1 MYVCF
6 LSYFLEITKRIL
18 IVLLF
23 NLKNI
28 LALLFKV
35 KQFEYLFF
43 KILCIRDI
51 DEYFNDL
58 WFIWFMNTYD
68 LV

>member
-1 MYVCF
+1 ML

-18 IVLLF
+18 IVSLF

-35 KQFEYLFF
+35 KQFEYLLF

-51 DEYFNDL
+51 DEYVNDL

-68 LV
+68 LF

>member
-1 MYVCF
+1 M
-6 LSYFLEITKRIL
+6 LLGYFLEITKRIL

-35 KQFEYLFF
+35 KQFECLFF

-51 DEYFNDL
+51 DEYVNDL

-68 LV
+68 LF